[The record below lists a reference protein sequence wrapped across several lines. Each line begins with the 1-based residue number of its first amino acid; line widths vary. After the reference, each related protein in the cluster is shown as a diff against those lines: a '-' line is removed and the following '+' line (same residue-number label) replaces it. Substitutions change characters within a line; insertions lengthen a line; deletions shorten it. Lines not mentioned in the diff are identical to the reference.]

1 MTEILRFNAEAIYN
15 KNETEQV
22 SNVYNIDEIEDL
34 QDIIENNGK
43 TFYALD
49 RIIVTLADTDL
60 KTTLDAAEQE

>member
-22 SNVYNIDEIEDL
+22 SENYEISEIENL
-34 QDIIENNGK
+34 QDLIENNGK
-43 TFYALD
+43 TFYAIN
-49 RIIVTLADTDL
+49 RIILIPIESDL